1 MHRMACRVCVTAIL
15 GALATTPAFA
25 AGIATVTDVV
35 NDGYRQPPGDQE
47 RRAAPSDELVS
58 DEALRTARNS
68 SIAVKFIDGSELSVE
83 AQSEVVLSDY
93 LFDPDA
99 AAATGIINLNAGLF
113 HFNSNDIP
121 DGGLVLKTPV
131 ATIGI
136 RGTEF
141 LVTVK
146 DETTIVDILDGK
158 VEVTPLDGGKAVTCE
173 GGQSILVSGAKSD
186 ALCGDFGA
194 FSTAAGEP
202 PRPPQPGGSNG
213 GRGGQGSAK
222 SSDKTGGGSPGGS
235 TGGGGPGGGDPGG
248 GDPGGGDPGG
258 GDPGGGD
265 PGGGDPGGGD
275 PGGGDPGA
283 STGNGNHSGLGD
295 GSNPGKGHGNGHG
308 HGHGGNNGGTNNP
321 GGGNH

>member
-15 GALATTPAFA
+15 GALAMTPAFA

-58 DEALRTARNS
+58 DEALRTAPNS
-68 SIAVKFIDGSELSVE
+68 SIAVKFVDGSELSVE

-146 DETTIVDILDGK
+146 GETTIVDILDGK

-202 PRPPQPGGSNG
+202 SQPSGPGGSNG
-213 GRGGQGSAK
+213 GRDGQGSAK
-222 SSDKTGGGSPGGS
+222 SSDKAGGGGPGGG

-265 PGGGDPGGGD
+265 PGG
-275 PGGGDPGA
+275 

-295 GSNPGKGHGNGHG
+295 GSNPGKGHGNGNG
-308 HGHGGNNGGTNNP
+308 HGNGGNNGGANNP